1 MSCELTT
8 KKFMIFRDVYCPG
21 VNADKLVIQHGVNI
35 TFRQFK

>member
-8 KKFMIFRDVYCPG
+8 EKLMIFRDVYSPG

-35 TFRQFK
+35 TLRRFK